1 MEPTSRDGGVGR
13 GGGWRV
19 RGGGSEWEWYCHMS
33 HAVLARERV
42 GLVSDDEVSRGVCSG
57 AHVCVF
63 QRVYASVF
71 NKASLIGFACGV
83 VSDSVRVKGGM
94 PHPSPCASMCGD
106 TSDSSSFFPIARR
119 CGIASLPPFVSVC
132 VCVCV
137 GVRGWVGARPTLPF
151 YLPASLPAFPPQ
163 TLPLPSPLFPIPPL
177 PLSHPPLSLFLC
189 VRVCLYHLS
198 LSPWSPPLA
207 SIHALPL
214 SVHAHVHQI
223 RTRGCEN
230 DLEWSFGT
238 QILLSCGQPCSGPQ
252 EAYVDLHA
260 QHDPFLYGVERTA
273 QVNEISQPFSND
285 KGGKWGYRPRA
296 RCTPALSHDWLL
308 GVAALRRDAHFC
320 PELVPGQSCQCGR
333 RSGSWETVD
342 PRSCSS
348 FPLLATLCA
357 IEKDDC
363 EYGCTRHAYE
373 LRGAC
378 DCDCGCARVC
388 CACLL

>member
-132 VCVCV
+132 VCVC
-137 GVRGWVGARPTLPF
+137 GCAWVGGCAPHSAFLPSC
-151 YLPASLPAFPPQ
+151 LSPCLSPPDPPSPKPSLPDP
-163 TLPLPSPLFPIPPL
+163 TSPPL
-177 PLSHPPLSLFLC
+177 SPPPLSLSLC
-189 VRVCLYHLS
+189 ACVLVPPLS
-198 LSPWSPPLA
+198 LSLVTPPRF
-207 SIHALPL
+207 H
-214 SVHAHVHQI
+214 
-223 RTRGCEN
+223 
-230 DLEWSFGT
+230 
-238 QILLSCGQPCSGPQ
+238 PCPPS
-252 EAYVDLHA
+252 
-260 QHDPFLYGVERTA
+260 
-273 QVNEISQPFSND
+273 
-285 KGGKWGYRPRA
+285 
-296 RCTPALSHDWLL
+296 
-308 GVAALRRDAHFC
+308 
-320 PELVPGQSCQCGR
+320 
-333 RSGSWETVD
+333 
-342 PRSCSS
+342 
-348 FPLLATLCA
+348 LCA
-357 IEKDDC
+357 R
-363 EYGCTRHAYE
+363 T
-373 LRGAC
+373 
-378 DCDCGCARVC
+378 CASNTYQRM
-388 CACLL
+388 